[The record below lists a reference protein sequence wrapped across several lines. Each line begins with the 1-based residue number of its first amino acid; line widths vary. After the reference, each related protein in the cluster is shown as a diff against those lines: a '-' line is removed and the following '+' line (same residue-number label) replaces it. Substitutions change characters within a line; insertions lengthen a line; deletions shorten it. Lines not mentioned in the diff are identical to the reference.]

1 MFFRLK
7 SWQNR
12 QPMARRR
19 LADICTKYKHTDYS
33 MHDFGDEPSPFH
45 FRFQAADDLSQ
56 RTACQQAVGG
66 ASDGFRLPNICARV
80 PAFQGSLK

>member
-1 MFFRLK
+1 
-7 SWQNR
+7 
-12 QPMARRR
+12 MARRR

-56 RTACQQAVGG
+56 CTACQQAVG
-66 ASDGFRLPNICARV
+66 ARAMV
-80 PAFQGSLK
+80 SGCPIFAPACQHSKGSLK

>member
-1 MFFRLK
+1 
-7 SWQNR
+7 
-12 QPMARRR
+12 MARRR

-66 ASDGFRLPNICARV
+66 ASNGFQAAQYLRPRASIPKA
-80 PAFQGSLK
+80 A